1 MPAVLV
7 VEAGT
12 AVAVQQAE
20 FGTGVAALAAR
31 RTRPAAAVVED
42 SVEADGSLPTQ
53 LQAWGD
59 SHTSAHRTQ
68 AVTACVL
75 VAR

>member
-12 AVAVQQAE
+12 AGAVQQAE
-20 FGTGVAALAAR
+20 FGTGFAALAAR
-31 RTRPAAAVVED
+31 RTRPAAAVAED
-42 SVEADGSLPTQ
+42 SVEADGSLLTQ

-59 SHTSAHRTQ
+59 SHTRVRRTQ
-68 AVTACVL
+68 AATAYGL
-75 VAR
+75 VAG